1 MCSKN
6 TSMEEMLKND
16 KNFLFKKNNG
26 ANLVRQTFKLM
37 SKNEKNIR
45 LKVNFFKNLFFDKKR
60 KNKILLNLKKL
71 SG

>member
-45 LKVNFFKNLFFDKKR
+45 LKVNFFKNLLFDKKR